1 MFILQRYY
9 LKEFLKLL
17 FLTGI
22 GLALIFG
29 IIDLINKI
37 DDFMPHRPSLVNLLS
52 YIFLNFPKYLLYLL
66 PVAMLT
72 CSLFIF
78 SQASRNRELV
88 SIKATGGRLK
98 ALFYPFI
105 ISGILVSVASF
116 IIGELVVPDFSKRSN
131 ELKNILK
138 KEERKITFKEGTL
151 WLRATDGSPV
161 KMDLYIPEKNFA
173 KGVSIFVI
181 ERNSL
186 VERIEAEE
194 AEWIK
199 TDFQSSKGIWRLK
212 NVIIYEINSRKVNSV
227 AELDYPYLESPD
239 FLNKGIKKPEEMG
252 IGELSR
258 YTKRLKK
265 AGFKNT
271 KLIVD
276 LNSKVSFPLV
286 NLFMV
291 LFGIYLSMRS
301 RVGGGLFVAGLGLLI
316 SALYGGMYI
325 ILLSLGYAGTI
336 PPVIAPWIVPV
347 IFGIIAVYLFITIRE

>member
-1 MFILQRYY
+1 MFILQRHY

-17 FLTGI
+17 FLTGL
-22 GLALIFG
+22 GLALIFS
-29 IIDLINKI
+29 ILDLIDKI
-37 DDFMPHRPSLVNLLS
+37 DDFMPHRPSLANLLN

-66 PVAMLT
+66 PTAMLI

-105 ISGILVSVASF
+105 ISGILVSVSSF
-116 IIGELVVPDFSKRSN
+116 FIGELVVPDFSKRSN
-131 ELKNILK
+131 ELKNTLK

-151 WLRATDGSPV
+151 WLRSTDGSPV
-161 KMDLYIPEKNFA
+161 KMDLYIPEKKLA

-181 ERNSL
+181 EKNFL
-186 VERIEAEE
+186 AKRIEAEE

-199 TDFQSSKGIWRLK
+199 TEIQSPEGTWRLK
-212 NVIIYEINSRKVNSV
+212 NVIIYEINSRKVISA
-227 AELDYPYLESPD
+227 AEFDYPYLESPD
-239 FLNKGIKKPEEMG
+239 FLSKGIKRPEEMG

-276 LNSKVSFPLV
+276 LNSKVSFPLI

-291 LFGIYLSMRS
+291 LFGIALSMRS
-301 RVGGGLFVAGLGLLI
+301 KVGGGLFVAGLGLLI
-316 SALYGGMYI
+316 SALYWVTYTF
-325 ILLSLGYAGTI
+325 LLSLGYAGII
-336 PPVIAPWIVPV
+336 PPVIAPWFVPV
-347 IFGIIAVYLFITIRE
+347 VFGIIAVYLFVTIRE